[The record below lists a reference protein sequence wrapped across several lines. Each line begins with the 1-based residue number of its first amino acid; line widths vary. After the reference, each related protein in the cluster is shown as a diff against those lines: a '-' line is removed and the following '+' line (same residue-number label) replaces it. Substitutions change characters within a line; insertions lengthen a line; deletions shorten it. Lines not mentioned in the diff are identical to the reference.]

1 MKKLKKLGI
10 VFASG
15 ACIVSLAAG
24 IAACGGKSETP
35 TVEQGTSSTLVTDK
49 SPDQLSPENVIYAF
63 MQKQSELQSYKIT
76 TEGTAVASLAG
87 YEQDIHNVTYK
98 SGDDYLNQASS
109 DSVLVKMKHQAFSKG
124 GKVVYRNS
132 FDGEMKV
139 AEKEDYVKVYGFT
152 ADDVLLG
159 GYIINP
165 KTLRF
170 AQLEKTEG
178 ELLTYYMRLAGDQSV
193 AGGVATE
200 SATSGIRLQA
210 KAYGS
215 LDNLPAF
222 SDVDLRLT
230 IKKDW
235 TPVSYTSSCSYEA
248 KKIFNMSVEQNVV
261 CTYSDVNGIVAIPD
275 AKEFNAK
282 IGTTPSEVTP
292 DEGETD
298 PLMQLV
304 EAAGSAFDAESTL
317 SVPASVAVTI
327 GEQHL
332 DLPGQLT
339 LKLNQDA
346 LNGGDLAAAFNIRY
360 DLDLGAVPL
369 VSGIASTLTL
379 RYLGDGLLF
388 VMLNNPANGKD
399 NYIFTYAADLNGM
412 TLGGADFS
420 LENLQTTVERILNIE
435 TSEAGFEL
443 TIKPSVLLA
452 LNAAYTQ
459 AIASLTEQVGDTYG
473 IIESLLGFT
482 FTDLKV
488 EIEGLETMTGITVSV
503 AAEPGENITTGE
515 KFGVTIDTQLGGGML
530 SNPFT
535 GDIKLHLDPAAV
547 WSGNYYAI
555 AKAHLHLD
563 LSPAKT
569 ILGMVGSFAP
579 AGSLPPFVNGDL
591 DNMDLY
597 YMGDGMLTLIFNNK
611 DGQAT
616 GVMEFDLR
624 ETTSSEQAS
633 PMALEEEP
641 EAPQTS
647 LGILPIT
654 ITINENNL
662 VISLNGPIV
671 QQLDAMYNE
680 LVDSLI
686 ASAVEGAG
694 GGFAG
699 SAAQGLLTSMLKAQI
714 TELVLTLGTSEE
726 AKPYLDFAVMGI
738 LSGKTDVVR
747 LLGLNLSYI
756 DRLTEE
762 ERTIL
767 DAGEKP
773 AAARE
778 LYAQALV
785 YINKLQQLIDHVD
798 LTDAGMAKYESD
810 VRALVD
816 EIAALPE
823 EVQMVVS
830 NKSAL
835 DETEFSD
842 KNKYPGLITTQKAWR
857 TRVEDFRNKMA
868 ANDDYTQFTAEQ
880 WAALDNI
887 YDNEGT
893 ITWGGILGIGE
904 KSITIPAVKD
914 CPSMIEAIGE
924 AHIAAYTLAREEYD
938 AKVAQAFLEEFNPIV
953 EAFAAKDKT
962 SKDDMQA
969 ELTKLTKEVLP
980 KYNALASKGLVSST
994 FDPYALAV
1002 CKANLQMITAEYTAL
1017 NAKFEQLFAGTPTL
1031 EALIPLLKEYSDLYT
1046 WHGGWNYWPTSA
1058 VKADWGDGWLNAVLA
1073 TLQEDAKAELQA
1085 ADKEATAARA
1095 GFAVDGTI
1103 STQIRETL
1111 GDAITAKLT
1120 ELKEQL
1126 TPCRSKNP
1134 LNIYTYDFTKLGI
1147 DDVPALENLLQTM
1160 QGLRY
1165 MFDKMFSANAKK
1177 EFLVDGSELYTFTTS
1192 DLKTFEKELVKHIN
1206 SKK

>member
-1 MKKLKKLGI
+1 MVIPGKLELKLRKD
-10 VFASG
+10 A
-15 ACIVSLAAG
+15 
-24 IAACGGKSETP
+24 
-35 TVEQGTSSTLVTDK
+35 
-49 SPDQLSPENVIYAF
+49 
-63 MQKQSELQSYKIT
+63 
-76 TEGTAVASLAG
+76 
-87 YEQDIHNVTYK
+87 
-98 SGDDYLNQASS
+98 
-109 DSVLVKMKHQAFSKG
+109 
-124 GKVVYRNS
+124 
-132 FDGEMKV
+132 
-139 AEKEDYVKVYGFT
+139 
-152 ADDVLLG
+152 LG
-159 GYIINP
+159 GGAIADA
-165 KTLRF
+165 F
-170 AQLEKTEG
+170 AL
-178 ELLTYYMRLAGDQSV
+178 
-193 AGGVATE
+193 
-200 SATSGIRLQA
+200 
-210 KAYGS
+210 
-215 LDNLPAF
+215 
-222 SDVDLRLT
+222 
-230 IKKDW
+230 
-235 TPVSYTSSCSYEA
+235 
-248 KKIFNMSVEQNVV
+248 
-261 CTYSDVNGIVAIPD
+261 
-275 AKEFNAK
+275 
-282 IGTTPSEVTP
+282 
-292 DEGETD
+292 
-298 PLMQLV
+298 
-304 EAAGSAFDAESTL
+304 
-317 SVPASVAVTI
+317 
-327 GEQHL
+327 
-332 DLPGQLT
+332 
-339 LKLNQDA
+339 
-346 LNGGDLAAAFNIRY
+346 RY

-420 LENLQTTVERILNIE
+420 LENLQATVERILNIE

-515 KFGVTIDTQLGGGML
+515 KFGVTIDTQLGGGYL
-530 SNPFT
+530 SKPFT

-563 LSPAKT
+563 LSPVDG
-569 ILGMVGSFAP
+569 ILGFLDTLVNIFKIKDIP
-579 AGSLPPFVNGDL
+579 AFVFEMRTIDVF
-591 DNMDLY
+591 Y
-597 YMGDGMLTLIFNNK
+597 TGDGLLTVVFYNK
-611 DGQAT
+611 NDQA
-616 GVMEFDLR
+616 VNIINVDLR
-624 ETTSSEQAS
+624 ETFGGEQAS
-633 PMALEEEP
+633 PMALEEDP

-686 ASAVEGAG
+686 ASAGDAV
-694 GGFAG
+694 
-699 SAAQGLLTSMLKAQI
+699 QGLLAPMLKAQI

-1031 EALIPLLKEYSDLYT
+1031 EALIPLLNEFSAIYT
-1046 WHGGWNYWPTSA
+1046 WQEGCDYWTASDTEQA
-1058 VKADWGDGWLNAVLA
+1058 WGTAWIDAIFA
-1073 TLQEDAKAELQA
+1073 ALQKDAKAELQ
-1085 ADKEATAARA
+1085 EAIDALTAARTKY
-1095 GFAVDGTI
+1095 VTE
-1103 STQIRETL
+1103 STIRETL

-1120 ELKEQL
+1120 TIKELFASYRMPIGKL
-1126 TPCRSKNP
+1126 IIYNKLNSK
-1134 LNIYTYDFTKLGI
+1134 FGI
-1147 DDVPALENLLQTM
+1147 QDVTELENLLQTM
-1160 QGLRY
+1160 RGLR
-1165 MFDKMFSANAKK
+1165 FLLERVFSADTTK
-1177 EFLVDGSELYTFTTS
+1177 ELLVEGSDLYTYATSELILCEPKLVDY
-1192 DLKTFEKELVKHIN
+1192 IN